1 MDVCSDGLASL
12 DDVAEEREAFV
23 RVDLDFREEE
33 TAGEREEGAADC
45 AEVLLLALLVYEG
58 DDLLDQLGREV
69 GEGGHGERGRRIV
82 ASE

>member
-1 MDVCSDGLASL
+1 LQRS
-12 DDVAEEREAFV
+12 ERRSYELT
-23 RVDLDFREEE
+23 LDFCEEE
-33 TAGEREEGAADC
+33 TAGKREEGAADC

-69 GEGGHGERGRRIV
+69 GKGGHGERGRRRV